1 MNKRFSVTFVLEVD
15 EDNNLLSSVEEAH
28 IDDVY
33 DLIKDLFYDV
43 DDVKAENI
51 TVKERL

>member
-15 EDNNLLSSVEEAH
+15 EDNNILSSVDEAH
-28 IDDVY
+28 VDDVH

-43 DDVKAENI
+43 DDVQAENI